1 MKELSWPARL
11 YILGTCA
18 LTAVLIVWQ
27 CLRFP
32 VRLDTPERLV
42 PFVVGVLLVTVASV
56 RPIKLP
62 RTAHLSLGSVFGLSA
77 LCLFDPAF
85 GALLFLLGLS
95 LAYGYNYWRHH
106 RVVQW
111 RWYQITFSIAVQVLS
126 LDLGGELYVLLHQ
139 GNINP
144 VISWENA
151 FSFIAAGLVFVL
163 LNGLL
168 IAVVIGL
175 TERVSPLQVMWLN
188 RQGSML
194 QFVANVPLSG
204 IVIALYESR
213 PWAVLLILLPLI
225 AIHLSLEEAA
235 LLRKHTQET
244 LQFVASL
251 VDAREP
257 LTAKHSRQVTQ
268 YAAVIAREA
277 QVPLRLQD
285 RILVAA
291 TLHDLGKLSIP
302 EAVLLK
308 RTRLQPQEWESIRAH
323 PSVGAVLVQ
332 RLVFLREAEE
342 IIRCHHERY
351 DGTGYPAGMAGESIP
366 LGARILAVADA
377 LDAITADRPYRQAST
392 LEEALK
398 EIRDHAGT
406 QFDPEIVAAALRAR
420 PQLEKAYAEAR
431 ELAPAD

>member
-1 MKELSWPARL
+1 LKELSCPTRL
-11 YILGTCA
+11 YILGVCT
-18 LTAVLIVWQ
+18 LTAILTVWQ
-27 CLRFP
+27 CFRFP
-32 VRLDTPERLV
+32 LYRDTPGRVAPFLLGVILV
-42 PFVVGVLLVTVASV
+42 AVSSV

-77 LCLFDPAF
+77 ICLFDPAF
-85 GALLFLLGLS
+85 GVVLFLIGLT

-106 RVVQW
+106 KVVQW
-111 RWYQITFSIAVQVLS
+111 KWYQIAFSIAVQALS
-126 LDLGGELYVLLHQ
+126 LDLGGELYLLLYRDS
-139 GNINP
+139 INP

-151 FSFIAAGLVFVL
+151 LLFILAGLVFVL

-168 IAVVIGL
+168 IAIVIGL
-175 TERVSPLQVMWLN
+175 TEQVSPVQVMWLN

-204 IVIALYESR
+204 IVIVLYESR

-225 AIHLSLEEAA
+225 AIHLSFEEAA

-244 LQFVASL
+244 LQFVAGL

-268 YAAVIAREA
+268 YAMVIAREA
-277 QVPLRLQD
+277 QVPLRLQE
-285 RILVAA
+285 RIQVAA

-308 RTRLQPQEWESIRAH
+308 RSRLEPQEWESIRSH
-323 PSVGAVLVQ
+323 PEIGAALVEK
-332 RLVFLREAEE
+332 LVFLREAEE
-342 IIRCHHERY
+342 IIRCHHERF
-351 DGTGYPAGMAGESIP
+351 DGTGYPAGKVGDEIP
-366 LGARILAVADA
+366 LGARILAVADT
-377 LDAITADRPYRQAST
+377 LDAITADRPYRQALT

-398 EIRDHAGT
+398 EIHDHAGT
-406 QFDPEIVAAALRAR
+406 QFDPLIVAATLRAR
-420 PQLEKAYAEAR
+420 PQLQQVYQGANSGGAG
-431 ELAPAD
+431 P